1 MTTSNSVYHWRVSC
15 YFSVRA
21 FFLVGHTIIR
31 QSITW
36 FLPHATVPLDGIWPF
51 PTEDIWPTLT
61 PSHQIFSEKDA
72 NFCAEKTW
80 QATFSSEWKL
90 MAGDFRRT
98 WKCAGE
104 CRYLDIFSRK
114 WSLNLE
120 FVVKNAWGKKDVK
133 WKPAEWRCCVLWLG
147 GYCWNSQV
155 EQLEF
160 NSAVIH

>member
-1 MTTSNSVYHWRVSC
+1 MLLFREGIFIFWWGTLFGNPLHDSC
-15 YFSVRA
+15 HMLQYLWMRF
-21 FFLVGHTIIR
+21 
-31 QSITW
+31 
-36 FLPHATVPLDGIWPF
+36 DPF
-51 PTEDIWPTLT
+51 QLEDLWALTL
-61 PSHQIFSEKDA
+61 SHQISSEKDA
-72 NFCAEKTW
+72 NFCAEKTLK
-80 QATFSSEWKL
+80 ATFSSEWKL
-90 MAGDFRRT
+90 MGSGDFRRT

-133 WKPAEWRCCVLWLG
+133 WKPGWVEMLCFVAGGGGG